1 MIVKEVMRTNVVFV
15 SSDTKATEAKNLMTE
30 NKVNKLP
37 VVDSNGKL
45 VGILTRND
53 LLKAEPSS
61 ATTLD
66 MYEISYLLSKLT
78 VKKVMVSDVV
88 TVSPNEVVEE
98 AARIMVDKGISC
110 LPVVKDDA
118 LIGIITESDLFNLFT
133 EMFGARQKGVRVVA
147 FVNDVP
153 GQLAKVSK
161 EFSDL
166 NANIISAVTTKRD
179 VDNRICLTMKI
190 TGTEESKV
198 KEIFEKCDFEIQD
211 IRVI

>member
-15 SSDTKATEAKNLMTE
+15 SSDTKATDAKNLMSE

-37 VVDSNGKL
+37 VVDHGKL
-45 VGILTRND
+45 VGIITRND
-53 LLKAEPSS
+53 LLKAEPSL

-78 VKKVMVSDVV
+78 VKKVMVSNVV
-88 TVSPNEVVEE
+88 TVSPDEVVEE

-118 LIGIITESDLFNLFT
+118 LIGIITESDLFELFIK
-133 EMFGARQKGVRVVA
+133 MFGARQKGVRVVA
-147 FVNDVP
+147 FVIDVP
-153 GQLAKVSK
+153 GKLANVSK

-166 NANIISAVTTKRD
+166 NANIISAVTTNRD
-179 VDNRICLTMKI
+179 VDNRICLTLKV
-190 TGTEESKV
+190 TGIDEQKV
-198 KEIFEKCDFEIQD
+198 KEIFEKHEFDIQD